1 MEDVIYTVTE
11 TAELLK
17 VNRNY
22 VYSLLKSG
30 VIKGLKLGS
39 LKITRTELMRF
50 LEDNNGKDYY
60 IFGSNEE
67 ELRLSA
73 ESLINPK
80 RVESLESINML
91 DENGKVKMP
100 ILS

>member
-50 LEDNNGKDYY
+50 WGDNNGKDL
-60 IFGSNEE
+60 SNVDSVCD
-67 ELRLSA
+67 LTFD
-73 ESLINPK
+73 K
-80 RVESLESINML
+80 Y
-91 DENGKVKMP
+91 
-100 ILS
+100 

>member
-1 MEDVIYTVTE
+1 MRGVRYMEDVIYTVTE

-50 LEDNNGKDYY
+50 LEDNNGKDL
-60 IFGSNEE
+60 SN
-67 ELRLSA
+67 
-73 ESLINPK
+73 
-80 RVESLESINML
+80 L
-91 DENGKVKMP
+91 DSVCDLTFDKY
-100 ILS
+100 